1 MNATQQYLLD
11 CHRAARLGE
20 RMPPQPGRHDW
31 QMIREL
37 DGRTPAVLSAEAGR
51 DPGARA
57 RPGGGRSSAVR
68 ALVASLLR
76 RGRARTRTRSCA

>member
-31 QMIREL
+31 QLIREL
-37 DGRTPAVLSAEAGR
+37 DGLTPAALSAEPGR
-51 DPGARA
+51 EPRA
-57 RPGGGRSSAVR
+57 RGGRSAVR
-68 ALVASLLR
+68 AFVASLLR
-76 RGRARTRTRSCA
+76 RGRRTRTRTRTCA